1 MDIHDTGTDPEYF
14 ARRASSF
21 GSQAAA
27 YAEYRPGYPPAAV
40 RWALRQ
46 AAEAGGPAALHV
58 LDLGAGTGK
67 LTAGVLALGHRV
79 TAVEPDP
86 QMLGELR
93 RRVPAATALPG
104 GAEEIPL
111 PDGSVDAVV
120 VGQAFHWFDQER
132 ALPEIARVLRPG
144 GALAALWNTD
154 DDRVEWIAGLGRA
167 TGLRVSYTDW
177 TSENRGIRPH
187 PAYLP
192 VEGAEFPHRVRHTA
206 ESLTAAVA
214 TQSGLLVLEPAE
226 REERLG
232 TVRDYLRSRPETS
245 GGAFDLEIVTQV
257 QRCVRRG

>member
-1 MDIHDTGTDPEYF
+1 MSTHGTGADPGEF

-27 YAEYRPGYPPAAV
+27 YAEHRPGYPAAAV
-40 RWALRQ
+40 RWALEPV
-46 AAEAGGPAALHV
+46 AGAHPAGGLHV

-67 LTAGVLALGHRV
+67 LTEGVLAQGHRV
-79 TAVEPDP
+79 TAVEPDG

-93 RRVPAATALPG
+93 RRVPAATALAG

-154 DDRVEWIAGLGRA
+154 DDRVEWIAGLGQVSGSRVPY
-167 TGLRVSYTDW
+167 TGWPSGDHD
-177 TSENRGIRPH
+177 IRPH
-187 PAYLP
+187 PAWLP
-192 VEGAEFPHRVRHTA
+192 VEQAEFPHRSRHTA
-206 ESLTAAVA
+206 GSLLATVA
-214 TQSGLLVLEPAE
+214 THSRLLVLPPAE
-226 REERLG
+226 REERLER
-232 TVRDYLRSRPETS
+232 VRAYLLSRPETS
-245 GGAFDLEIVTQV
+245 SGPFDLEIMTKA